1 MKAKR
6 YIGVFLSVVTTCF
19 IVLSDANTLNV
30 SATESTATTIDEAYP
45 EIEQIEPSETS
56 DTSSHSCSIDSFDL
70 SLQTQGFSLFSE
82 TAEANEPDNTDPN
95 GAYVVSNENVFQG
108 NLGQTN
114 EMRWY
119 AFILDQDSK
128 VTIELQCVSDL
139 DADLYL
145 FALDQES
152 YQLSLIGGSA
162 TEGNGIHEQYKGILN
177 SGIYYFAVSAY
188 AGSGQYAFA
197 FYSTDDTQN
206 EINDAVDNASSIS
219 LNETISGK
227 IDSPYDI
234 DYYVFSV
241 DSSAIISIPM
251 DTLDYEAN
259 IASLDSNSHAYHISN
274 VDPIYEFTP
283 GTYCIYIFSSTGKYS
298 SSDTYT
304 ITTNKIANVADNSKA
319 FYFMVN
325 DAANIVFQSDGE
337 GGNMYVNGHPIDVTY
352 SYNFNFSTS
361 GGIQNYDIKMINRDD
376 IRAKIFQSQFSFPD
390 NPELA
395 IEMGMDMPDAIE
407 FLSSTRGSGVT
418 GNLLDLSIYTKD
430 YDTFYQIHCIGTG
443 AYAKNNYWADYFYAT
458 VFIDPNTGKLVD
470 IYHDNYFY
478 DHALGSNS
486 MSFIRPYGTHTKYYY
501 PYYNGKEP
509 FTW

>member
-45 EIEQIEPSETS
+45 EIEQIESSETS

-128 VTIELQCVSDL
+128 VTIELQSVSDV

-206 EINDAVDNASSIS
+206 EINDAVDNASSIG

-259 IASLDSNSHAYHISN
+259 IASLDSTSHAYHISN

-325 DAANIVFQSDGE
+325 DAANIVFQCDST
-337 GGNMYVNGHPIDVTY
+337 GGNMYVNSHPIDVSY
-352 SYNFNFSTS
+352 SFKGSASDST
-361 GGIQNYDIKMINRDD
+361 GRREYDISMTNDSVIK
-376 IRAKIFQSQFSFPD
+376 AKIFQDQFTDDAEKSVY
-390 NPELA
+390 L
-395 IEMGMDMPDAIE
+395 GMDMPDTVE
-407 FLSSTRGSGVT
+407 YMWGTKGTGVT
-418 GNLLDLSIYTKD
+418 GNLLDLSIYSTLPVR
-430 YDTFYQIHCIGTG
+430 FYHIHCICTG
-443 AYAKNNYWADYFYAT
+443 AYKDYKFWQDLNFAT

-470 IYHDNYFY
+470 IYHINYLYDIAASSDNMKF
-478 DHALGSNS
+478 
-486 MSFIRPYGTHTKYYY
+486 FRPYSKNTKYYY

-509 FTW
+509 EQW